1 MTKYSLILASD
12 NRLFRATLSLGLE
25 SDFLT
30 VAAAVNFT
38 SELTPLLMTIG
49 QQPDLIIV
57 DSPLDLDHE
66 ITVLTEISRKFPQI
80 GIVVLVDQADD
91 AHMGRVLTA
100 GVRGFL
106 PKNIS
111 LATLHLSLQL
121 IALGENLFTTP
132 AQLSGARRAPAEAP
146 AASLDRGKLPVLLSE
161 REVEIL
167 DCLGAGSSNKVIAR
181 ELGVAE
187 ATVKVHIKSVLRK
200 INVKNRTQAAV
211 WAMSNRP
218 SAQKALTHRRLPLYT
233 ESLD

>member
-1 MTKYSLILASD
+1 MAKYSLIVASD

-30 VAAAVNFT
+30 VVAAIDFST
-38 SELTPLLMTIG
+38 ELAPLLMTTG
-49 QQPDLIIV
+49 QKADLIIV

-66 ITVLTEISRKFPQI
+66 ITVLTEISSKFPETR
-80 GIVVLVDQADD
+80 IVVLVDQADD
-91 AHMGRVLTA
+91 EHMARVLTA

-111 LATLHLSLQL
+111 LTILRLSLQL
-121 IALGENLFTTP
+121 IALDKNLFATP
-132 AQLSGARRAPAEAP
+132 AQLPGDRRARPETTAG
-146 AASLDRGKLPVLLSE
+146 LDKAKLPLLLSE

-167 DCLGAGSSNKVIAR
+167 SCLEAGSSNKVIAR

-200 INVKNRTQAAV
+200 INVRNRTQAAV
-211 WAMSNRP
+211 WAMNNRP
-218 SAQKALTHRRLPLYT
+218 SAQKRPNHERLPLLT
-233 ESLD
+233 ESLG

>member
-1 MTKYSLILASD
+1 MTKYSLIVASD

-30 VAAAVNFT
+30 VAATVDFST
-38 SELTPLLMTIG
+38 ELIPLLKTTG
-49 QQPDLIIV
+49 QKADLIIV
-57 DSPLDLDHE
+57 DSPLDLEHE
-66 ITVLTEISRKFPQI
+66 ITVLTEISHEFPEI

-111 LATLHLSLQL
+111 LTTLRLSLQL
-121 IALGENLFTTP
+121 IALDENLFATP
-132 AQLSGARRAPAEAP
+132 AQLPGDRRAPREAT
-146 AASLDRGKLPVLLSE
+146 ANLDKAKLPSLLSE

-167 DCLGAGSSNKVIAR
+167 SCLEAGSSNKIIAR

-200 INVKNRTQAAV
+200 INVRNRTQAAV
-211 WAMSNRP
+211 WAMNHRP
-218 SAQKALTHRRLPLYT
+218 SAQNRPNNGHLPLWT
-233 ESLD
+233 ESFD